1 MRFVFLIVGVAI
13 ILTAGVAWFVSR
25 EDGSRT
31 MGKPELSS
39 AERGKFVF
47 RRCQACHAIGDNKKL
62 TGPGLAGVINRPSG
76 SIEGYRYSN
85 AMAALSVIWDEKTLT
100 EFLTKPRAFVPGTKM
115 GFGGIKKPQKIQD
128 LLAYLVAEGGLHD
141 AEATQ

>member
-1 MRFVFLIVGVAI
+1 M
-13 ILTAGVAWFVSR
+13 SR
-25 EDGSRT
+25 S
-31 MGKPELSS
+31 
-39 AERGKFVF
+39 
-47 RRCQACHAIGDNKKL
+47 
-62 TGPGLAGVINRPSG
+62 LAGVINRPSG

-115 GFGGIKKPQKIQD
+115 GFGGIKKPQEIQD

>member
-47 RRCQACHAIGDNKKL
+47 RRCQACH
-62 TGPGLAGVINRPSG
+62 
-76 SIEGYRYSN
+76 
-85 AMAALSVIWDEKTLT
+85 LS
-100 EFLTKPRAFVPGTKM
+100 PP
-115 GFGGIKKPQKIQD
+115 
-128 LLAYLVAEGGLHD
+128 
-141 AEATQ
+141 